1 MNGSLSTIDRRVPRI
16 TLGYGG
22 LWAVVAIAQLSD
34 WAASWITMIVAAL
47 SIPVGAIWVR
57 WARQPGIPGIALAV
71 VLSLASPLWWHA
83 AIVTADAFGF
93 ESLRTGIATL
103 GAIALF
109 FLGLAWLVW
118 GLERTSRRFELQRI
132 NAAIASGA
140 TLASHHPSSD
150 VSKSLSSDHFWRDQK
165 ANRTDSPP
173 MGQAAFRIGSEHR
186 IWHPGDPH
194 AWYYG
199 RDSRKL
205 KQSTLTV
212 ITYSAAFWF
221 MSLLISQMPGCQR
234 IYELPAGGGKQQA
247 VTQRVRIEKVVR
259 KKYVVNPYSSIKFEV
274 PPIDEVRL
282 QLEEVTA
289 HQYTIGY
296 GEGAGAGFA
305 GGSSRGKVRL
315 MRLEYDGGDWDLNFG
330 IGGDANMLL
339 EYGLLT
345 QQKVADKTESL
356 RVTQLANYPKDKS
369 PPIVFLTGQQNLSL
383 SNNDV
388 KVLREYLREKHGMLF
403 ASSGSGHFHNQF
415 MALMNRV
422 LPDVPAVSIPLDDMI
437 HKVPFSVPS
446 LPYVV
451 PHGGKEAIGWSA
463 DGRWL
468 VYYHPGDISDAWS
481 DGHAGVS
488 REIYDACFRLGVNV
502 INYAHIEYSKRL
514 QTKALAK

>member
-1 MNGSLSTIDRRVPRI
+1 MQLPLSHIDPRMPRI
-16 TLGYGG
+16 TLGYAAA
-22 LWAVVAIAQLSD
+22 WATLALVQLAD
-34 WAASWITMIVAAL
+34 WIPSWFAMIVAAL
-47 SIPVGAIWVR
+47 AIPISVVWIR
-57 WARQPGIPGIALAV
+57 WARHPGMPAIALSI
-71 VLSLASPLWWHA
+71 VLSLASPLWWYA
-83 AIVTADAFGF
+83 AMVTADTFGL
-93 ESLRTGIATL
+93 EGVRCGIAQL
-103 GAIALF
+103 GAIGLF
-109 FLGLAWLVW
+109 FLGLAWIVW
-118 GLERTSRRFELQRI
+118 ALERTSRRFELQRV
-132 NAAIASGA
+132 NASIESGIS
-140 TLASHHPSSD
+140 LAPHHELAESRMSNEPG
-150 VSKSLSSDHFWRDQK
+150 KR
-165 ANRTDSPP
+165 
-173 MGQAAFRIGSEHR
+173 R

-199 RDSRKL
+199 RESRKL
-205 KQSTLTV
+205 KQSTLTLV
-212 ITYSAAFWF
+212 TYAASFWF
-221 MSLLISQMPGCQR
+221 ISVLISQMPGCQR

-247 VTQRVRIEKVVR
+247 VAQRVRIEKVVR

-305 GGSSRGKVRL
+305 GGTSRGKVRL
-315 MRLEYDGGDWDLNFG
+315 MRLEYDGGDWNLNFG

-345 QQKVADKTESL
+345 QQKVVDKSESL
-356 RVTQLANYPKDKS
+356 RILQLENYPKDKS

-383 SNNDV
+383 SNGEV
-388 KVLREYLREKHGMLF
+388 KALREYLREKNGMLF

-422 LPDVPAVSIPLDDMI
+422 LPDVPAVAIPLDDII
-437 HKVPFSVPS
+437 HRVPFSVPS

-481 DGHAGVS
+481 DGHAGVA
-488 REIYDACFRLGVNV
+488 RDVYDACFRLGVNV

-514 QTKALAK
+514 QTKGLAK

>member
-1 MNGSLSTIDRRVPRI
+1 MNLSLSTIDRRIPRI
-16 TLGYGG
+16 TMGFAG
-22 LWAVVAIAQLSD
+22 LWAVVAIAQLCD
-34 WAASWITMIVAAL
+34 WIPTWLAMIVAAF
-47 SIPVGAIWVR
+47 SIPIGGIWIR
-57 WARQPGIPGIALAV
+57 WARQPHMPAIALAI
-71 VLSLASPLWWHA
+71 VLSVASPLWWRT
-83 AIVTADAFGF
+83 AIVTADTFGF
-93 ESLRTGIATL
+93 EGLRTGIATL

-109 FLGLAWLVW
+109 FLGLAWIVW
-118 GLERTSRRFELQRI
+118 GLEQTSRRFELQRI
-132 NAAIASGA
+132 NAAIAQGVS
-140 TLASHHPSSD
+140 LAPHHSSLD
-150 VSKSLSSDHFWRDQK
+150 VPK
-165 ANRTDSPP
+165 
-173 MGQAAFRIGSEHR
+173 HR
-186 IWHPGDPH
+186 NWHPGDPH

-199 RDSRKL
+199 RDNRKL
-205 KQSTLTV
+205 KQSTFTL
-212 ITYSAAFWF
+212 ISYAAAFWF
-221 MSLLISQMPGCQR
+221 MSLLISQMPGCQQ

-247 VTQRVRIEKVVR
+247 VAQRVRIEKVVR

-296 GEGAGAGFA
+296 GEGVGAGFA
-305 GGSSRGKVRL
+305 GGTSRGKVRL

-388 KVLREYLREKHGMLF
+388 KVLREYLRDKHGMLF

-422 LPDVPAVSIPLDDMI
+422 LPEVPPVSIPLDDMI

-514 QTKALAK
+514 QTKGLAR

>member
-1 MNGSLSTIDRRVPRI
+1 MHVSLNTIDPRLPRV
-16 TLGYGG
+16 TLGYVA
-22 LWAVVAIAQLSD
+22 LWTLIVFAQLADFIPSWVAMLVAI
-34 WAASWITMIVAAL
+34 VAFPL
-47 SIPVGAIWVR
+47 GWLWVR
-57 WARQPGIPGIALAV
+57 WSRQPQMPSIALAI
-71 VLSLASPLWWHA
+71 VLSLASPLWWYA
-83 AIVTADAFGF
+83 FLMTAKTFGF
-93 ESLRTGIATL
+93 DSFCARLTTL
-103 GAIALF
+103 GSIALF
-109 FLGLAWLVW
+109 SVGLAWIVW
-118 GLERTSRRFELQRI
+118 GLEKTSRRFELARI
-132 NAAIASGA
+132 NDAIDAGNH
-140 TLASHHPSSD
+140 LAIH
-150 VSKSLSSDHFWRDQK
+150 SLEGRPAKD
-165 ANRTDSPP
+165 RT
-173 MGQAAFRIGSEHR
+173 
-186 IWHPGDPH
+186 WHPGDPA

-199 RDSRKL
+199 RESRKL
-205 KQSTLTV
+205 KQSTLAV
-212 ITYSAAFWF
+212 ITYAGFFWF
-221 MSLLISQMPGCQR
+221 ASLLISQLPGCQR
-234 IYELPAGGGKQQA
+234 IYELPAGGGKQEA

-282 QLEEVTA
+282 QLQEVTA

-296 GEGAGAGFA
+296 GEGTGAGFA
-305 GGSSRGKVRL
+305 GGTSRGKVRL

-330 IGGDANMLL
+330 VGGDANMLL

-345 QQKVADKTESL
+345 QQKVADKSESL
-356 RVTQLANYPKDKS
+356 RVSQLDRFPKDKS
-369 PPIVFLTGQQNLSL
+369 PPIVFLTGQQNLSF
-383 SNNDV
+383 SNGEV
-388 KVLREYLREKHGMLF
+388 KSLREYLREKHGMVF

-422 LPDVPAVSIPLDDMI
+422 LPDVPPVSIPLDDVI

-514 QTKALAK
+514 QSKVTDK

>member
-1 MNGSLSTIDRRVPRI
+1 MNGLLSTIDRRLPRI
-16 TLGYGG
+16 TLGYAG
-22 LWAVVAIAQLSD
+22 LWAVVALAQLSD
-34 WAASWITMIVAAL
+34 WIAPWIAMIVAAL
-47 SIPVGAIWVR
+47 SLPIGAIWVR
-57 WARQPGIPGIALAV
+57 WARQPGMPTITLAI

-83 AIVTADAFGF
+83 AIVTADTFGF

-132 NAAIASGA
+132 NAAIASGV
-140 TLASHHPSSD
+140 TLASHHPVSD
-150 VSKSLSSDHFWRDQK
+150 VSQSESGEGPDPLRIS
-165 ANRTDSPP
+165 TD
-173 MGQAAFRIGSEHR
+173 HR

-199 RDSRKL
+199 RDNRKL
-205 KQSTLTV
+205 KQSTLTMV
-212 ITYSAAFWF
+212 TYAATFWF
-221 MSLLISQMPGCQR
+221 LSLLISQMPGCQR
-234 IYELPAGGGKQQA
+234 VYELPAGGGKQQA

-296 GEGAGAGFA
+296 GEGVGAGFA
-305 GGSSRGKVRL
+305 GGTSRGKVRL

-356 RVTQLANYPKDKS
+356 RVAQLANYPKDKS
-369 PPIVFLTGQQNLSL
+369 PPILFLTGQQNLSL
-383 SNNDV
+383 SNHDV

-403 ASSGSGHFHNQF
+403 VSSGSGHFHNQF

-422 LPDVPAVSIPLDDMI
+422 LPDVPPVSIPLDDMI
-437 HKVPFSVPS
+437 HKVPFSIPS